1 MQRHALEP
9 LFKISLHLSQEP
21 ICAPVRLQKFIFLLT
36 KISPGKNTK
45 SNKLIKL
52 LCDTST

>member
-9 LFKISLHLSQEP
+9 LSNISIHLSQEP
-21 ICAPVRLQKFIFLLT
+21 ICALVRLQKFIFLLT

-52 LCDTST
+52 LL